1 MLGGLA
7 GPPIFLYL
15 CFMSLNIQVDPG
27 SKTPLYKQ
35 LLSQFEAAIHSGTLA
50 PGDQISSMNDL
61 SARTGISKETV
72 KKAYG
77 ILSEK
82 GLIVPKQGKGF
93 YVADNNPDA
102 KLSVLVL
109 FDKISVYKQTLFNS
123 LAQTL
128 GEKAELNIL
137 THNQSLELME
147 YYLDNYLDQ
156 FDYYVVTPHFPL
168 DEDSQARAARLMARI
183 PNRKLIMLDRLLP
196 GYAGNYGAVYQDFEN
211 DVYYGLTQGLDRF
224 LPSSRLKVV
233 QLPTSLYGGLIR
245 KGIGRF
251 CAEHAIPVE
260 YMTEP
265 PAHIARGDTFLILNS
280 QLDSGL
286 AGLARQIKAQN
297 LVIGRDVRIISYNEF
312 ELYEIVLG
320 GLTTISADFRQMGR
334 LAGEMI
340 LDKKPAKIHCDFQ
353 LIRRS
358 TF

>member
-1 MLGGLA
+1 
-7 GPPIFLYL
+7 
-15 CFMSLNIQVDPG
+15 MSLTIQVDPT

-35 LLSQFEAAIHSGTLA
+35 LLAQFEDAIHGGVLVA
-50 PGDQISSMNDL
+50 GEQLSSMNDL

-72 KKAYG
+72 KKVYG
-77 ILSEK
+77 ILCEK

-93 YVADNNPDA
+93 YVADDNPDA

-123 LAQTL
+123 LAETL
-128 GEKAELNIL
+128 GDKAELTIL
-137 THNQSLELME
+137 THNQSLELLE
-147 YYLDNYLDQ
+147 YYLDNNLDR

-168 DEDSQARAARLMARI
+168 DEASQARAMRLMARI

-224 LPSSRLKVV
+224 RPGSRLKVITM
-233 QLPTSLYGGLIR
+233 PTSLYCGLIR
-245 KGIGRF
+245 KGIDRF
-251 CAEHAIPVE
+251 SAEHGFPVE
-260 YMTEP
+260 YMTATP
-265 PAHIARGDTFLILNS
+265 SHICKGDTFLILNS

-286 AGLARQIKAQN
+286 ASLARQIKAQN
-297 LVIGRDVRIISYNEF
+297 LSIGRDVRIISYNEF

-320 GLTTISADFRQMGR
+320 GLTTISSDFRQMGR

-340 LDKKPAKIHCDFQ
+340 LDKKPAKIHCDFH
-353 LIRRS
+353 LTRRS